1 MIKKLFSY
9 LKYYKKETIL
19 AIIFVVLETLL
30 EIVVPFLM
38 NFILQNNLGI
48 FYGSDQVI
56 TKVNYVV
63 VYSVGGAMSGLQQ
76 PVQQQP
82 VQQQPVQQQPMQQ
95 QPMQQ
100 QPVQQQ
106 PAQQQSVEPNNQEQP
121 NSEQT
126 AQEDPYE
133 KLSRLKKML
142 DEKLITQEDYDE
154 AKQKILGV

>member
-1 MIKKLFSY
+1 
-9 LKYYKKETIL
+9 
-19 AIIFVVLETLL
+19 
-30 EIVVPFLM
+30 
-38 NFILQNNLGI
+38 
-48 FYGSDQVI
+48 
-56 TKVNYVV
+56 
-63 VYSVGGAMSGLQQ
+63 
-76 PVQQQP
+76 
-82 VQQQPVQQQPMQQ
+82 
-95 QPMQQ
+95 MQQ